1 MENTSLIV
9 AFSAGLLAFLSPCV
23 LPLIP
28 SYLSYLTGV
37 SFKELSGEIT
47 SEKRKKIK
55 LLTAL
60 HAIFFILGFS
70 IVFILLG
77 TTATFLG
84 SALLEHQD
92 LIKRIGG
99 VLIIFFGLTIS
110 GIINIP
116 GFQRSKK
123 FSYKK
128 EGISFVGS
136 LLVGATFA
144 AAWTPCIGPIL
155 GSILVYASST
165 ADMQK
170 GVILLSVFSLG
181 LAVPFFISALA
192 INTFLIYVKKLEK
205 ILRWVNF
212 SAGIILIIF
221 GILLLAGVRV

>member
-47 SEKRKKIK
+47 TEKRKKIK

-60 HAIFFILGFS
+60 HAIFFISGFS
-70 IVFILLG
+70 IIFILLG
-77 TTATFLG
+77 TTATLFG
-84 SALLEHQD
+84 SILLEHQD

-99 VLIIFFGLTIS
+99 VLIILFGLAIS

-116 GFQRSKK
+116 GFQRAKK

-128 EGISFVGS
+128 ESISFIGSFLVGS
-136 LLVGATFA
+136 TFA

-181 LAVPFFISALA
+181 LAVPFFVSALA
-192 INTFLIYVKKLEK
+192 INTFLAYVKKLEK
-205 ILRWVNF
+205 VLRWVNF
-212 SAGIILIIF
+212 LAGIILVVF

>member
-84 SALLEHQD
+84 RALLEHQD